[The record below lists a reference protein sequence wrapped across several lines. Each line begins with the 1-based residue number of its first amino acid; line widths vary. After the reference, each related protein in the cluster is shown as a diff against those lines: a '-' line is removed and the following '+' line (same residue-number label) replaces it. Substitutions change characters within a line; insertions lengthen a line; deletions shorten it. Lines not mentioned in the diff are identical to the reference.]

1 MGASLKVTTTT
12 IQDPISWIEQLRDL
26 RIESVVTSLQH
37 PSVPLEQFRSAGK
50 MMVIVG
56 NEAQG
61 VPEAIQSMADHRVRI
76 PMELEVDS
84 FNVAVATGIVL
95 HALRRLL
102 PRAT

>member
-12 IQDPISWIEQLRDL
+12 LQDPISWIEQMKELG
-26 RIESVVTSLQH
+26 IESVVTSLQN
-37 PSVPLEQFRSAGK
+37 PSVPLEQFRAARK

-61 VPEAIQSMADHRVRI
+61 VPEAIQSLADHRVRI
-76 PMELEVDS
+76 PMELQVDS

-102 PRAT
+102 PGAT